1 MLSNFQKTQTMANWL
16 QLWKTLGF
24 PIIYFRL
31 WKIESEIPIN
41 QWSDGGGLPTRI
53 IKNSHLQHGMYLSHY
68 PQWLKIPWK
77 CRIFISNP
85 FYPHSIAFFCLFPFN
100 WIVDMFEKRNFLP
113 YDIIFEFFIP
123 LCTEN
128 KASMRKVK
136 EQMRPIRVLYSDTQH
151 THQMQ
156 ILVKCKWDAILGDNI
171 ILLSRY
177 ALLFCMETFLF
188 EHQQY
193 GPHKN
198 WGIAPFSVGSKS
210 LCNPA
215 VDHTKR
221 LDTHTQWHFKQTNLR
236 FGLGQSVGQTTN
248 TSTVEIE

>member
-85 FYPHSIAFFCLFPFN
+85 FYPHFMAFFYLFPYVFQAEFSSL
-100 WIVDMFEKRNFLP
+100 WYNFWV
-113 YDIIFEFFIP
+113 FTP

-188 EHQQY
+188 ENRTDAATE
-193 GPHKN
+193 PHKN
-198 WGIAPFSVGSKS
+198 HTMYVHFLSFVGISHFQFAPNLCVIPLLTIQNVLTLTPSDTLNKQISFS
-210 LCNPA
+210 LHLA
-215 VDHTKR
+215 
-221 LDTHTQWHFKQTNLR
+221 
-236 FGLGQSVGQTTN
+236 
-248 TSTVEIE
+248 